1 MSLKIPV
8 PQSINPVLAFGVHDS
23 HLRLVERMLK
33 VKLTPG
39 EHNLIIEGDD
49 ESVAKTSY
57 VLNRLFQLAQGNIP
71 ITHEDVRILI
81 EKSETPSHY
90 AGDNALKEGMVI
102 SGRRRGKEFRVKP
115 RNLNQQEYVKKMLSH
130 DLVFS
135 VGPAGTGKTYL
146 AVAVGLHLLTKGMF
160 SRLILTRPV
169 IEAGENLGFLPG
181 TLEEK
186 IDPYVRPLYD
196 AIHDMLP
203 GDETRYLIED
213 GVIELAPLAYMR
225 GRTLANSFV
234 ILDEAQNTTSLQ
246 MKMFLTRL
254 GENSKMVITGDV
266 SQIDLPV
273 GRQSGLR
280 EAESYFKDVEGI
292 AFHYFNRNDVVRHGL
307 VKKIIEIYENHD
319 KKENI

>member
-1 MSLKIPV
+1 LKIPV

>member
-1 MSLKIPV
+1 MKIPV